1 MRFVVKVSNWVGAA
15 GWIASVGK
23 NGVRAVGTRER
34 AQIFKNRDEA
44 SQALTM
50 LLPHFPGAGIRF
62 SLEPIDTD
70 AQITTIEKN
79 RPSQN

>member
-34 AQIFKNRDEA
+34 AQIFTNRDEA
-44 SQALTM
+44 SRALAM
-50 LLPHFPGAGIRF
+50 LAPHFSPAGIRF
-62 SLEPIDTD
+62 FVEPIDTD
-70 AQITTIEKN
+70 AQVACQE
-79 RPSQN
+79 